1 MPNLF
6 RAQWARSDPDLSPSG
21 AQLRPASA
29 ESARTAAKSLKS
41 MTGYAQAQRVEHGFS
56 MRVSVRAVNHRFLDL
71 HLRVP
76 EGFEPLE
83 PRMRHI
89 IREHVRRGHLDV
101 TLRYEPAGPA
111 ALAVNEEVAAAYLQ
125 AANGLRKQFGIHAE
139 PDLASI
145 FRLPGVIGLPAAS
158 LDDELTKLEEVMAV
172 CLTEAL
178 DKLGR
183 MREHE
188 GETLRQELLRRLAH
202 ITDLA
207 AKVRLLAERAR
218 PAFAK
223 RLETRL
229 RELLA
234 EAQLD
239 AMRISQEAAIAA
251 ERSDVSEELARLAS
265 HIHQFESVLTAAAEA
280 GKKLDFLLQEMQR
293 EANTLL
299 SKTPGHDSEGI
310 EITTLGLEIKSEIEK
325 LREQVQNIE

>member
-1 MPNLF
+1 
-6 RAQWARSDPDLSPSG
+6 
-21 AQLRPASA
+21 
-29 ESARTAAKSLKS
+29 

-89 IREHVRRGHLDV
+89 IRERIRRGHLDV
-101 TLRYEPAGPA
+101 TLRYEPASPS
-111 ALAVNEEVAAAYLQ
+111 ALAINEEVAAAYVQ
-125 AANGLRKQFGIHAE
+125 AVNGLRKQFAIHAE
-139 PDLASI
+139 PDLTSI
-145 FRLPGVIGLPAAS
+145 FRLPGVIGLPATS
-158 LDDELTKLEEVMAV
+158 LDEELAKIEQIIVV

-178 DKLGR
+178 DKLDL

-188 GETLRQELLRRLAH
+188 GEALRQEMLRRLAQ
-202 ITDLA
+202 IADLA
-207 AKVRLLAERAR
+207 VRVQVLVERAR

-229 RELLA
+229 RELLS
-234 EAQLD
+234 ETQIDLI
-239 AMRISQEAAIAA
+239 RISQEAAIAA
-251 ERSDVSEELARLAS
+251 ERSDVTEELARLTS
-265 HIHQFESVLTAAAEA
+265 HIHQFESILSSAVDA

-299 SKTPGHDSEGI
+299 SKTPGHESEGV
-310 EITTLGLEIKSEIEK
+310 EITNLGLEIKSEIEK

>member
-1 MPNLF
+1 
-6 RAQWARSDPDLSPSG
+6 
-21 AQLRPASA
+21 
-29 ESARTAAKSLKS
+29 

-89 IREHVRRGHLDV
+89 IRERVRRGHLDV

-111 ALAVNEEVAAAYLQ
+111 ALAINEEVAAAYVQ
-125 AANGLRKQFGIHAE
+125 AVNGLRKQFGIHAE
-139 PDLASI
+139 PDLTSI

-158 LDDELTKLEEVMAV
+158 LDEELTRLEEIVAV
-172 CLTEAL
+172 CLGEAL
-178 DKLGR
+178 DKLDR

-188 GETLRQELLRRLAH
+188 GNTLRREMLQRLAH

-207 AKVRLLAERAR
+207 TKVRALTERAR

-223 RLETRL
+223 RLEARL

-239 AMRISQEAAIAA
+239 PVRISQEAAIAA
-251 ERSDVSEELARLAS
+251 ERSDVSEELTRLAS
-265 HIHQFESVLTAAAEA
+265 HVHQFESVLTAATEA

-299 SKTPGHDSEGI
+299 SKTPGHESEGI